1 MYLRKA
7 ALVLS
12 AALLAV
18 GGVVM
23 SGMVANAETVPGGD
37 RSNGAAVPS
46 SVGVLGT
53 LPSCAEY
60 DGYQVDAWVINHCNY
75 TIHAKILWS
84 FASDTACYELDPGES
99 LSSYRPWP
107 ARFDGAVSC

>member
-1 MYLRKA
+1 MFLRKVVLA
-7 ALVLS
+7 FSAVALT
-12 AALLAV
+12 V
-18 GGVVM
+18 GGVLA
-23 SGMVANAETVPGGD
+23 SGVAANAETTVDGD
-37 RSNGAAVPS
+37 SSNGTVVAS

-60 DGYQVDAWVINHCNY
+60 DGYEVDAWVINYCSY

-84 FASDTACYELDPGES
+84 FASDTGCYELDPGES

>member
-1 MYLRKA
+1 MNLRKVALGLCAA
-7 ALVLS
+7 AL
-12 AALLAV
+12 AA
-18 GGVVM
+18 GGVLM
-23 SGMVANAETVPGGD
+23 SGTVANAEIASGGD
-37 RSNGAAVPS
+37 RSSGTVVPS
-46 SVGVLGT
+46 SVGALAA

-60 DGYQVDAWVINHCNY
+60 DGFEVDAWVINHCSY

-84 FASDTACYELDPGES
+84 FASDTACYELSPGES